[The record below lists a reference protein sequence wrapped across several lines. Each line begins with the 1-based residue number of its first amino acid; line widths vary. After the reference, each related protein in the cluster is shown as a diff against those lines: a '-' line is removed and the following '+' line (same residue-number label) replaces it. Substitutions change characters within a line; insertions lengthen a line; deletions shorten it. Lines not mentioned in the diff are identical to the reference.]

1 MDRKLLAVMALSALL
16 FSGCDWIR
24 EKLDM
29 PTSKQIAEKREKII
43 AAQKTAAQKDTL
55 KADTLAAPVK
65 TEAGSGTLTLVP
77 RSELDKVY
85 YVIVGAFNSDELV
98 LLSMNNHKGIL
109 QEPFAFKLPSGL
121 KLVSI
126 GGYQTLE
133 EARAAHQQAL
143 KADPEAWVYKKK

>member
-1 MDRKLLAVMALSALL
+1 MDKKLLAVLALSALL

-29 PTSKQIAEKREKII
+29 PTSKQIAEKKEKII
-43 AAQKTAAQKDTL
+43 AAQQAAVKKDTL

-65 TEAGSGTLTLVP
+65 TEA
-77 RSELDKVY
+77 VY

-98 LLSMNNHKGIL
+98 LLSMEKHKGIL
-109 QEPFAFKLPSGL
+109 QEPFTFKIPSGL

-143 KADPEAWVYKKK
+143 KADPEAWVYKKR

>member
-1 MDRKLLAVMALSALL
+1 MDKKLLALLALSALL

-43 AAQKTAAQKDTL
+43 AAQKAAVKKDTL

-65 TEAGSGTLTLVP
+65 KEAGSSTVALVP
-77 RSELDKVY
+77 RSDLDKLY
-85 YVIVGAFNSDELV
+85 YVIVGAFNNDELV
-98 LLSMNNHKGIL
+98 LLSMEKHKGIL

-143 KADPEAWVYKKK
+143 QADPEAWVYKKK